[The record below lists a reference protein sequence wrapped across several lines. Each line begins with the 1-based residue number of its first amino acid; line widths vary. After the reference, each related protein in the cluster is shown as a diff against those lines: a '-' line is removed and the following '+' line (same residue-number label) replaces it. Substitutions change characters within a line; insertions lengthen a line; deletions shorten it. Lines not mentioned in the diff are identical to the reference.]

1 MKKLSLLLSVAF
13 LFVACEEKMTLKE
26 YMKEDGWLY
35 LKDIT
40 AQSYREEYDKKDEQR
55 YYAYDDSDDY
65 HVFYKEV
72 GDATMFMA
80 VEVDYNERSIEYNHF
95 LSNLVQRSRH
105 IVNFESSSVFTV
117 TSRLSDEYGW
127 KDYNAYIKI
136 NDKKYY
142 FNW

>member
-1 MKKLSLLLSVAF
+1 MKKLLLLLSAAF

-26 YMKEDGWLY
+26 YMKEDGWIY

-55 YYAYDDSDDY
+55 YYEYDDHDDY

-105 IVNFESSSVFTV
+105 IVNFESSSVYTV
-117 TSRLSDEYGW
+117 TSRWSDEYGW
-127 KDYNAYIKI
+127 KDYNAYIEI

-142 FNW
+142 FNL